1 MIIEVYHYMKY
12 PDFADLNH
20 LENPS
25 TETDLSAFSVIASW
39 RRAAGLILCRHGRVP
54 RGRHWGNGEM
64 MGSYTVLKITCPHIY
79 IYVYDMVICMVVYML
94 YNVITLKYL
103 NIFGTCWGG

>member
-79 IYVYDMVICMVVYML
+79 ICI
-94 YNVITLKYL
+94 
-103 NIFGTCWGG
+103 